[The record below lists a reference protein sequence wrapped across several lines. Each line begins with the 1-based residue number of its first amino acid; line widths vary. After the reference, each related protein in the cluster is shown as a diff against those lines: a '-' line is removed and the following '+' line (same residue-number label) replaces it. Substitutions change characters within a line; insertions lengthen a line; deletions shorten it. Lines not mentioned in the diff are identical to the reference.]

1 MPTYGEGKKE
11 CLKLSSRRARA
22 WKGSSHGSSDSSH
35 SGQGRE
41 SSWPVSAIASSVGF
55 TVGARPIMG
64 TFIDIC

>member
-1 MPTYGEGKKE
+1 MPEIEQQKSKSMEGK
-11 CLKLSSRRARA
+11 L
-22 WKGSSHGSSDSSH
+22 SHGNSDSSH

-55 TVGARPIMG
+55 TVGDRPIMG